1 MSTDIA
7 FSLGVLALLGTRAPL
22 SLKVFLTAFAI
33 VDDIGAITVIA
44 IFFTETINWVNLGVG
59 VGLLFLLV
67 ALNVSGVRNTLVYFL
82 VSVVIWVSFFES
94 GIHATVS
101 GVLIAMTIPMR
112 VRIDPEQ
119 FVARGRT
126 LMDLFER
133 EGSGGA
139 RRGTYA
145 LELEDASKE
154 VESPLQRLEHVLH
167 PWVAFAIMPVFALS
181 NAGVSLGEGA
191 AGALASPVTV
201 GIIVGLVIGKPIGII
216 LFAWIAVKTGI
227 ASLPRDIS
235 WVQIAGAA
243 LLGGVGFTMAIFV
256 TGLAFTDEAL
266 VLQSKLAILI
276 ASLAAGALGYLLI
289 RYSRDI
295 ESRLE

>member
-112 VRIDPEQ
+112 
-119 FVARGRT
+119 RGV
-126 LMDLFER
+126 LE
-133 EGSGGA
+133 
-139 RRGTYA
+139 
-145 LELEDASKE
+145 ELEDASKE

>member
-101 GVLIAMTIPMR
+101 ETQRGVL
-112 VRIDPEQ
+112 E
-119 FVARGRT
+119 
-126 LMDLFER
+126 
-133 EGSGGA
+133 
-139 RRGTYA
+139 
-145 LELEDASKE
+145 ELEDASKE